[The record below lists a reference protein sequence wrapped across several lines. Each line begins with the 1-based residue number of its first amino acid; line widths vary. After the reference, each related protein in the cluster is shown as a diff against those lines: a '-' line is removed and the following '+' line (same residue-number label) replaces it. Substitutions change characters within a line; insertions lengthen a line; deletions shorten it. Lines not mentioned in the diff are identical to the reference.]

1 MKILPEG
8 KHLVAVEKGSGVT
21 VGMIYDGQRFSAP
34 PTKASPVVVV
44 KEAPQATNLMPFSIP
59 PPLPPAQSQPSSVVV
74 NVNKDGARDVVHHPG
89 SAATLSQMGTNN
101 GGEPAASAIDA
112 SPPIPQNVAST
123 SSRSEYPTT
132 SKEYSDNNLQFAEVS
147 QEIQKPVISVN
158 ASVDEMRVN
167 ASEYIEKQARA
178 ILESIPKNREN
189 VREAISH
196 TVIRSQA
203 ALSKCTTK
211 QHIEAAIL
219 AARNAMAEY
228 IDRSN
233 SGALGNG

>member
-1 MKILPEG
+1 MI
-8 KHLVAVEKGSGVT
+8 AVEKGSGVT

-44 KEAPQATNLMPFSIP
+44 KEATPQATNLMPFSIP
-59 PPLPPAQSQPSSVVV
+59 PPLPPPQSQPSSVVV
-74 NVNKDGARDVVHHPG
+74 NVNKDGDRDVVHHPG
-89 SAATLSQMGTNN
+89 SAATLSQMGANN

-112 SPPIPQNVAST
+112 PPPIPQNVAAT
-123 SSRSEYPTT
+123 SSGSEYPTT
-132 SKEYSDNNLQFAEVS
+132 GKEYSDNSLQYAETSV
-147 QEIQKPVISVN
+147 EIQKPVISVN

-178 ILESIPKNREN
+178 ILENIPKNREN

-211 QHIEAAIL
+211 RHIEAAIL